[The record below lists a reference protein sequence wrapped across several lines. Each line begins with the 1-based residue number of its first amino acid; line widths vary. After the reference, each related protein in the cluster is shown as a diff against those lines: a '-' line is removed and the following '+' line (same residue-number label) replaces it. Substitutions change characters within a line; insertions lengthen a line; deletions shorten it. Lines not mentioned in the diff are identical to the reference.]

1 MKKVAINDKVEIM
14 QNESYQI
21 LEKIFIDSII
31 EIYTKGYIC
40 EDILGRIVLVYLSFF
55 SSKKYINLKDLTKYE
70 LNLIFKMISKGI
82 ILLNVE
88 EKYLT
93 FNNKDK
99 KKEILEDI
107 LTFLVLLTD
116 QEYEVIK
123 VKIWKEKI
131 WDYQLKYKKSLTRQ
145 IQGK

>member
-1 MKKVAINDKVEIM
+1 MKKVAINDKVEVM

-70 LNLIFKMISKGI
+70 LNLIFKMISKGV

-88 EKYLT
+88 GKYLT

-116 QEYEVIK
+116 QEYDVIK
-123 VKIWKEKI
+123 VKIWKEMKV
-131 WDYQLKYKKSLTRQ
+131 YLERKKFKE
-145 IQGK
+145 II

>member
-14 QNESYQI
+14 QNEFYKI

-31 EIYTKGYIC
+31 EIYTKGYIY

-88 EKYLT
+88 GKYLT

-123 VKIWKEKI
+123 VKIWKEMRV
-131 WDYQLKYKKSLTRQ
+131 YLERKKFKE
-145 IQGK
+145 II

>member
-88 EKYLT
+88 GKYLT

-107 LTFLVLLTD
+107 LTFLLLLTD
-116 QEYEVIK
+116 QEYESIK
-123 VKIWKEKI
+123 VKIWKEMKV
-131 WDYQLKYKKSLTRQ
+131 YLERKKLKE
-145 IQGK
+145 II

>member
-1 MKKVAINDKVEIM
+1 MKKVAINDKVEVM

-21 LEKIFIDSII
+21 LERIFIDSII

-70 LNLIFKMISKGI
+70 LNLIFKMISKGV

-88 EKYLT
+88 GKYLT

-99 KKEILEDI
+99 KKKILEDI

-116 QEYEVIK
+116 QEYDVIK
-123 VKIWKEKI
+123 VKIWKEMRV
-131 WDYQLKYKKSLTRQ
+131 YLERKKFKE
-145 IQGK
+145 II

>member
-88 EKYLT
+88 GKYLT

-107 LTFLVLLTD
+107 LNFLVLLTD
-116 QEYEVIK
+116 QEYDVIK
-123 VKIWKEKI
+123 VKIWKEMRV
-131 WDYQLKYKKSLTRQ
+131 YLERKKFKE
-145 IQGK
+145 II

>member
-14 QNESYQI
+14 QNESYKI

-55 SSKKYINLKDLTKYE
+55 SSKKYINVKDLTKYE

-88 EKYLT
+88 GKYLT

-107 LTFLVLLTD
+107 LTFLVLLTN

-123 VKIWKEKI
+123 VKIWKEMRV
-131 WDYQLKYKKSLTRQ
+131 YLERKKFKE
-145 IQGK
+145 II

>member
-88 EKYLT
+88 GKYLT

-116 QEYEVIK
+116 QEYDVIK
-123 VKIWKEKI
+123 VKIWKEMRV
-131 WDYQLKYKKSLTRQ
+131 YLERKKFKE
-145 IQGK
+145 II

>member
-1 MKKVAINDKVEIM
+1 MKKVAINDKVEVM

-21 LEKIFIDSII
+21 LERIFIDSII

-70 LNLIFKMISKGI
+70 LNLIFKMISKGV

-88 EKYLT
+88 GKYLT

-116 QEYEVIK
+116 QEYDVIK
-123 VKIWKEKI
+123 VKIWKEMRV
-131 WDYQLKYKKSLTRQ
+131 YLERKKFKE
-145 IQGK
+145 II

>member
-21 LEKIFIDSII
+21 LEKIFIDSVI

-88 EKYLT
+88 WKYLT

-123 VKIWKEKI
+123 VKIWKEMRV
-131 WDYQLKYKKSLTRQ
+131 YLERKKFKE
-145 IQGK
+145 II

>member
-14 QNESYQI
+14 QNESYKI
-21 LEKIFIDSII
+21 LEKIFIDSVI

-88 EKYLT
+88 GKYLT

-107 LTFLVLLTD
+107 LNFLVLLTD

-123 VKIWKEKI
+123 VKIWKEMRV
-131 WDYQLKYKKSLTRQ
+131 YLERKKFKE
-145 IQGK
+145 II

>member
-40 EDILGRIVLVYLSFF
+40 EDILGRMVLVYLSFF

-70 LNLIFKMISKGI
+70 LNLIFKMVSKGI

-88 EKYLT
+88 GKYLT

-107 LTFLVLLTD
+107 LNFLVLLTD
-116 QEYEVIK
+116 QEYDVIK
-123 VKIWKEKI
+123 VKIWKEMRV
-131 WDYQLKYKKSLTRQ
+131 YLERKKFKE
-145 IQGK
+145 II

>member
-123 VKIWKEKI
+123 VKIWKEMKV
-131 WDYQLKYKKSLTRQ
+131 YLERKKFKE
-145 IQGK
+145 II

>member
-1 MKKVAINDKVEIM
+1 MKKVAINDKVEVM

-21 LEKIFIDSII
+21 LERIFIDSII

-70 LNLIFKMISKGI
+70 LNLIFKMIFKGV

-88 EKYLT
+88 GKYLT

-116 QEYEVIK
+116 QEYDVIK
-123 VKIWKEKI
+123 VKIWKEMRV
-131 WDYQLKYKKSLTRQ
+131 YLERKKFKE
-145 IQGK
+145 II

>member
-88 EKYLT
+88 GKYLT

-107 LTFLVLLTD
+107 LNFLVLLTD

-123 VKIWKEKI
+123 VKIWKEMKV
-131 WDYQLKYKKSLTRQ
+131 YLERKKFKE
-145 IQGK
+145 II

>member
-1 MKKVAINDKVEIM
+1 MKKVAINDKVEVM

-21 LEKIFIDSII
+21 LERIFIDSII

-70 LNLIFKMISKGI
+70 LNLIFKMISKGV

-88 EKYLT
+88 GKYLT

-107 LTFLVLLTD
+107 LTFLVLLTN
-116 QEYEVIK
+116 QEYDVIK
-123 VKIWKEKI
+123 VKIWKEMRV
-131 WDYQLKYKKSLTRQ
+131 YLERKKFKE
-145 IQGK
+145 II

>member
-1 MKKVAINDKVEIM
+1 MKRVAINDKVEVM

-21 LEKIFIDSII
+21 LERIFIDSII

-70 LNLIFKMISKGI
+70 LNLIFKMISKGV

-88 EKYLT
+88 GKYLT

-116 QEYEVIK
+116 QEYDVIK
-123 VKIWKEKI
+123 VKIWKEMRV
-131 WDYQLKYKKSLTRQ
+131 YLERKKFKE
-145 IQGK
+145 II

>member
-88 EKYLT
+88 GKYLT

-107 LTFLVLLTD
+107 LNFLVLLTD

-123 VKIWKEKI
+123 VKIWKEMRV
-131 WDYQLKYKKSLTRQ
+131 YLERKKFKE
-145 IQGK
+145 II

>member
-1 MKKVAINDKVEIM
+1 MKKAAINDKVEVM

-21 LEKIFIDSII
+21 LERIFIDSII

-70 LNLIFKMISKGI
+70 LNLIFKMISKGV

-88 EKYLT
+88 GKYLT

-116 QEYEVIK
+116 QEYDVIK
-123 VKIWKEKI
+123 VKIWKEMRV
-131 WDYQLKYKKSLTRQ
+131 YLERKKFKE
-145 IQGK
+145 II

>member
-1 MKKVAINDKVEIM
+1 MKKVAINDKVEVM

-21 LEKIFIDSII
+21 LERIFIDSII
-31 EIYTKGYIC
+31 EIYTKGYRC

-70 LNLIFKMISKGI
+70 LNLIFKMISKGV

-88 EKYLT
+88 GKYLT

-116 QEYEVIK
+116 QEYDVIK
-123 VKIWKEKI
+123 VKIWKEMRV
-131 WDYQLKYKKSLTRQ
+131 YLERKKFKE
-145 IQGK
+145 II

>member
-14 QNESYQI
+14 QNESYKI

-31 EIYTKGYIC
+31 EIYTKGYIY

-70 LNLIFKMISKGI
+70 LNLIIKMISKGI

-88 EKYLT
+88 GKYLT

-123 VKIWKEKI
+123 VKIWKEMRV
-131 WDYQLKYKKSLTRQ
+131 YLERKKFKE
-145 IQGK
+145 II

>member
-21 LEKIFIDSII
+21 LEKIFIDSVI

-88 EKYLT
+88 GKYLT

-107 LTFLVLLTD
+107 LNFLVLLTD

-123 VKIWKEKI
+123 VKIWKEMRV
-131 WDYQLKYKKSLTRQ
+131 YLERKKFKE
-145 IQGK
+145 II

>member
-88 EKYLT
+88 GKYLT

-123 VKIWKEKI
+123 VKIWKEMKV
-131 WDYQLKYKKSLTRQ
+131 YLERKKFKE
-145 IQGK
+145 II

>member
-88 EKYLT
+88 GKYLT
-93 FNNKDK
+93 FNIKDK

-116 QEYEVIK
+116 QEYEAIK
-123 VKIWKEKI
+123 VKIWKEMKV
-131 WDYQLKYKKSLTRQ
+131 YLERKKFKE
-145 IQGK
+145 II

>member
-40 EDILGRIVLVYLSFF
+40 EDILGRIVLIYLSFF

-70 LNLIFKMISKGI
+70 LNLIFKMISKGV

-88 EKYLT
+88 GKYLT

-116 QEYEVIK
+116 QEYDVIK
-123 VKIWKEKI
+123 VKIWKEMRV
-131 WDYQLKYKKSLTRQ
+131 YLERKKFKE
-145 IQGK
+145 II

>member
-14 QNESYQI
+14 KNESYKI

-88 EKYLT
+88 GKYLT

-116 QEYEVIK
+116 QEYESIK
-123 VKIWKEKI
+123 VKIWKEMKV
-131 WDYQLKYKKSLTRQ
+131 YLERKKFKE
-145 IQGK
+145 II

>member
-1 MKKVAINDKVEIM
+1 MKKVAINDKVEIR
-14 QNESYQI
+14 QNESYKI

-88 EKYLT
+88 GKYLT

-123 VKIWKEKI
+123 VKIWKEMRV
-131 WDYQLKYKKSLTRQ
+131 YLERKKFKE
-145 IQGK
+145 II

>member
-14 QNESYQI
+14 QNASYKI

-31 EIYTKGYIC
+31 EIYTKGYIY

-88 EKYLT
+88 GKYLT

-123 VKIWKEKI
+123 VKIWKEMRV
-131 WDYQLKYKKSLTRQ
+131 YLERKKFKE
-145 IQGK
+145 II

>member
-1 MKKVAINDKVEIM
+1 MKKVAINDKVEVM

-21 LEKIFIDSII
+21 LERIFIDSII

-55 SSKKYINLKDLTKYE
+55 SSKKYINLKNLTKYE
-70 LNLIFKMISKGI
+70 LNLIFKMISKGV

-88 EKYLT
+88 GKYLT

-116 QEYEVIK
+116 QEYDVIK
-123 VKIWKEKI
+123 VKIWKEMRV
-131 WDYQLKYKKSLTRQ
+131 YLERKKFKE
-145 IQGK
+145 II

>member
-14 QNESYQI
+14 QNESYKI

-31 EIYTKGYIC
+31 EIYTKGYIY

-88 EKYLT
+88 GKYLT

-123 VKIWKEKI
+123 VKIWKEMRV
-131 WDYQLKYKKSLTRQ
+131 YLERKKFKE
-145 IQGK
+145 II